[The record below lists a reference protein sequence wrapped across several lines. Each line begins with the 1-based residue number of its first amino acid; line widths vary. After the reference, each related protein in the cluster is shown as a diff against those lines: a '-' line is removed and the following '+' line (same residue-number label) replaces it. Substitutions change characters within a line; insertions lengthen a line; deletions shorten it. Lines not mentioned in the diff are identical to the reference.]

1 MVLSAP
7 GGRCPSCGALQPGS
21 DEVTQV
27 DLALPAKLSMPGVA
41 KSDRPAQLSAADPG
55 LTPQQYGSLP
65 PGAPRPSVRPGFSR
79 PPPEPPKKQLQ
90 AGWMVAVLFIVLGTT
105 VTLAILRSA
114 KISQEEEL
122 ARQRAAEAAASAAAA
137 AAPEPAAP
145 KPVLRVSQL
154 WTQAAT
160 RSKAW
165 HRDAMLVQMQA
176 GPLDAHGVLQS
187 DNGSARF
194 EYTIP
199 ASTTTIPPRSRS
211 ERFVVKIDDSG
222 THIEETK
229 GATGIAEASDPA
241 CPSEEALRIGPA
253 SAGSENTALQL
264 SYAFDPRLEKST
276 WVVSDTA
283 NPDAQRALDGQS
295 CAVIVR

>member
-1 MVLSAP
+1 
-7 GGRCPSCGALQPGS
+7 LQPGS

-27 DLALPAKLSMPGVA
+27 DLSLPAKLTMPGVV
-41 KSDRPAQLSAADPG
+41 KSDRPAQLGAADPG

-79 PPPEPPKKQLQ
+79 PPPEPPKKQLK
-90 AGWMVAVLFIVLGTT
+90 AVWMVAVLFLVLGTT

-114 KISQEEEL
+114 KISEEEEL
-122 ARQRAAEAAASAAAA
+122 ARQRAAAAAASAAAA
-137 AAPEPAAP
+137 AAPPPAAP
-145 KPVLRVSQL
+145 KPLLRVSQL

-160 RSKAW
+160 RAKAW

-176 GPLDAHGVLQS
+176 GPLDAHGVLAS
-187 DNGSARF
+187 GKGSARF
-194 EYTIP
+194 EYAIP
-199 ASTTTIPPRSRS
+199 ANTTSIPPRSKS
-211 ERFVVKIDDSG
+211 ERFVVTIDDSG

-229 GATGIAEASDPA
+229 GAGGVAEASDPA

-253 SAGSENTALQL
+253 AAAEDASLQL
-264 SYAFDPRLEKST
+264 SYAFDPRLEKSA
-276 WVVSDTA
+276 WLVSDAA
-283 NPDAQRALDGQS
+283 NPQTQRALDGQS